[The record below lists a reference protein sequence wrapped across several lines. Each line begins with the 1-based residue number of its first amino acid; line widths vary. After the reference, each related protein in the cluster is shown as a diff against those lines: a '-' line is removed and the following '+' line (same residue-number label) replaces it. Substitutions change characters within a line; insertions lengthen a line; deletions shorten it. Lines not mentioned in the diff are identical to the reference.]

1 MTQFCDEKDIFPNH
15 PPLVGSEDFSL
26 MLQKAPGAMLLLGV
40 TSEEKYISQV
50 GYLHSPKFDVDE
62 KALIFGAKVLA
73 AIAIDYLRS

>member
-1 MTQFCDEKDIFPNH
+1 
-15 PPLVGSEDFSL
+15 

-40 TSEEKYISQV
+40 TSEEKDISQV